1 VDSHR
6 KATVSLCMIVRNEA
20 HQLEQCLAGALPL
33 FDEIVVVDTGSRDAT
48 KQIAARFARQVFDFP
63 WCDDFSAARNESL
76 RRASGDWVF
85 WLDADD
91 RLAPAQTQQ
100 LGTLFASL
108 ADRPAAY
115 LLETHCT
122 PRFECEP
129 ASVISHVRLF
139 RRHPAIRFQGRVHE
153 QLAPSL
159 TALKYEL
166 LSSDVKIE
174 HVGYC
179 DAATHQ
185 RKLQRDL
192 RLLRMDYALTPDDRS
207 TLVHLGMTCLHLGK
221 LEEAE
226 RHLRRVAGFSRQQP
240 HDYLNQVYAALAKIA
255 MQTGRPAEA
264 LAVLDEALA
273 LLPSAEYLLLLRA
286 DCLYELDRYDEAHQT
301 LLSIIRADRQWH
313 YRGSVPA
320 EIREKLAPRRLADVL
335 RLKGRL
341 DLAEVQ
347 LLALLRRFESDT
359 LSWYLL
365 GRVYSE
371 WGNWP
376 RVELVAEQLAACPQ
390 GEAFGAILLAAR
402 RMAECQ
408 WNAAESLVER
418 AIASAPQLP
427 LARIL
432 RLELLFRS
440 AAPVEAQM
448 QACRDLL
455 RVQPGNPDA
464 RQLLAQLEG
473 LSAGPVQLG
482 AALATDT
489 PAAAASGVAS
499 SLV

>member
-1 VDSHR
+1 
-6 KATVSLCMIVRNEA
+6 MIVRNEA
-20 HQLEQCLAGALPL
+20 HQLENCLAGAAPL

-48 KQIAARFARQVFDFP
+48 KQIAARFTRQVFDFP

-76 RRASGDWVF
+76 RRASGDWVC

-91 RLAPAQTQQ
+91 RLAPAECQR
-100 LGTLFASL
+100 LGGLLASL
-108 ADRPAAY
+108 QDRPAAY
-115 LLETHCT
+115 LLETHCL
-122 PRFECEP
+122 PRYECEA

-139 RRHPAIRFQGRVHE
+139 RRHPEIRFKGRVHE
-153 QLAPSL
+153 QVAPSL
-159 TALKYEL
+159 TALGYEL
-166 LSSDVKIE
+166 LSSDVKVE

-179 DAATHQ
+179 DSATHQ

-192 RLLRMDYALTPDDRS
+192 RLLRMDYALDPDDRS
-207 TLVHLGMTCLHLGK
+207 TLVHLAMTCLHLGQ
-221 LEEAE
+221 LNEAE
-226 RHLRRVAGFSRQQP
+226 RHLRRVVAGVQQP

-255 MQTGRPAEA
+255 LQSGRATEA
-264 LAVLDEALA
+264 LAVLDEALR
-273 LLPSAEYLLLLRA
+273 LLPDAEYLLLLKA

-301 LLSIIRADRQWH
+301 LLAIIRAGQQWH

-320 EIREKLAPRRLADVL
+320 EIKEKLAPRRLADVL

-341 DLAEVQ
+341 DLAEAQ
-347 LLALLRRFESDT
+347 LLALLHRFPSDT

-365 GRVYSE
+365 GRVYSQ
-371 WGNWP
+371 WGNWS
-376 RVELVAEQLAACPQ
+376 RVELVAERLSTCPQ
-390 GEAFGAILLAAR
+390 GAAFGAILLAAR
-402 RMAECQ
+402 QMAHGQ
-408 WNAAESLVER
+408 WKPAESLVDQ

-432 RLELLFRS
+432 RLELLFR
-440 AAPVEAQM
+440 AGAPVSAQM

-473 LSAGPVQLG
+473 VPAGRVQLN
-482 AALATDT
+482 AA
-489 PAAAASGVAS
+489 PAAPVPVPAAGVAS